1 MPAAW
6 PYAVPEASVSKKPA
20 VWAWNPYKT
29 SRTILSAEAVRDD
42 AQLNVYLIMLYQA
55 GIVPAGANVMIG
67 QMYLS
72 DHVESVWL
80 YATDLVGTQP
90 RRLVE
95 QVEQTRALIEANIF
109 IPVKGLLNGYADRC
123 AGCMVAQYCD
133 V

>member
-1 MPAAW
+1 MWRVAD
-6 PYAVPEASVSKKPA
+6 
-20 VWAWNPYKT
+20 YKT
-29 SRTILSAEAVRDD
+29 SRTVLSPEAVRDD
-42 AQLNVYLIMLYQA
+42 AQLNVYLIMLHQA

-67 QMYLS
+67 QIYLS
-72 DHVESVWL
+72 DHVESVWVD
-80 YATDLVGTQP
+80 ATDLVGTQP

-123 AGCMVAQYCD
+123 AGCMVAQHCD